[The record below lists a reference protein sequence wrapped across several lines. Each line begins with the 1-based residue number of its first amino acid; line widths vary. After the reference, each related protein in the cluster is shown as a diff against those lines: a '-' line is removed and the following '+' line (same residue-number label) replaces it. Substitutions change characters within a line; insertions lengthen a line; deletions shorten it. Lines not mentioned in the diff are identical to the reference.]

1 MGKKKPKKTVVPVY
15 LKSPDEVPKR
25 EVEYNAQTQVRD
37 AFDNDL
43 DFLLNHDDEVVDDEP
58 KVDDAEGVDGAP
70 SGHQDTQRKSKVGK
84 KPRSQVRQE
93 ILNLDFDLGFSSD
106 EDGDGDED
114 HHLEDKP
121 PGGRGKPSAQF
132 MESLLQLSEQL
143 DDLTLL
149 SSDESVSDYFQL
161 ENDSDSEDGPQ
172 FVVSDEEEQIQL
184 DEEFNNPAHL
194 SKRFEALSVA
204 GNRDG
209 KKGQKKKKILFDEV
223 GSNWEKLQKKMADK
237 PQDRSK
243 RKKQMNKQRQKVSQ
257 AESTQQDAEEGVTG
271 KKGSIS
277 RAKKAKERAKQKAK
291 ERAREKAKEK
301 PTIQNQR
308 PGPQPQSTKPAENKS
323 AKPMMDKQE
332 ITPSDSADQS
342 TKKTTKQR
350 ARRPKKH
357 PTALKTTTD

>member
-70 SGHQDTQRKSKVGK
+70 SGHQDTQRRSKVGK

-209 KKGQKKKKILFDEV
+209 K
-223 GSNWEKLQKKMADK
+223 
-237 PQDRSK
+237 R
-243 RKKQMNKQRQKVSQ
+243 
-257 AESTQQDAEEGVTG
+257 AEEEED
-271 KKGSIS
+271 SI
-277 RAKKAKERAKQKAK
+277 R
-291 ERAREKAKEK
+291 
-301 PTIQNQR
+301 
-308 PGPQPQSTKPAENKS
+308 
-323 AKPMMDKQE
+323 
-332 ITPSDSADQS
+332 
-342 TKKTTKQR
+342 
-350 ARRPKKH
+350 
-357 PTALKTTTD
+357 